1 MNKKRKS
8 LNDALAQQFV
18 FGSQPEPEPEP
29 IREASPQEIPSPE
42 VEPESEPSPEPSPE
56 VELEPSPEVEL
67 EPSPEPEPQ
76 PKVQKKPKT
85 QTKTKKKELN
95 VNDRLQPV
103 EREATVRITVDLPES
118 LHKRLS
124 IYCATSG
131 NKKAEVVRVLLDEYL
146 SQQGVKD
153 D

>member
-18 FGSQPEPEPEP
+18 FGSQPTPQPE
-29 IREASPQEIPSPE
+29 
-42 VEPESEPSPEPSPE
+42 PE
-56 VELEPSPEVEL
+56 VELEPEL
-67 EPSPEPEPQ
+67 Q

-146 SQQGVKD
+146 SQQGIKD

>member
-1 MNKKRKS
+1 MS
-8 LNDALAQQFV
+8 
-18 FGSQPEPEPEP
+18 
-29 IREASPQEIPSPE
+29 
-42 VEPESEPSPEPSPE
+42 
-56 VELEPSPEVEL
+56 
-67 EPSPEPEPQ
+67 
-76 PKVQKKPKT
+76 
-85 QTKTKKKELN
+85 
-95 VNDRLQPV
+95 DRLQPT

>member
-1 MNKKRKS
+1 MNTKKRKS

-18 FGSQPEPEPEP
+18 FGSQPQPEPEPEV
-29 IREASPQEIPSPE
+29 E
-42 VEPESEPSPEPSPE
+42 VEPELEPE
-56 VELEPSPEVEL
+56 VELEPE
-67 EPSPEPEPQ
+67 PEPELQ
-76 PKVQKKPKT
+76 PKVQKKSRT
-85 QTKTKKKELN
+85 STKTKKKELN

-146 SQQGVKD
+146 SQQGIKD

>member
-18 FGSQPEPEPEP
+18 FGSQPEPEPEVEP
-29 IREASPQEIPSPE
+29 EPEPKPEPE
-42 VEPESEPSPEPSPE
+42 VEPE
-56 VELEPSPEVEL
+56 VE
-67 EPSPEPEPQ
+67 PEPEPK
-76 PKVQKKPKT
+76 PKVRNKPRT
-85 QTKTKKKELN
+85 QTQTKKKELS
-95 VNDRLQPV
+95 VSDRLQPT

>member
-1 MNKKRKS
+1 MNQKKRKS

-18 FGSQPEPEPEP
+18 FGSQPE
-29 IREASPQEIPSPE
+29 
-42 VEPESEPSPEPSPE
+42 VEPQPE
-56 VELEPSPEVEL
+56 VELEPE
-67 EPSPEPEPQ
+67 PEPE

-85 QTKTKKKELN
+85 SAKTKKKELS
-95 VNDRLQPV
+95 VTDRLQPV

-146 SQQGVKD
+146 SKQGINTD
-153 D
+153 

>member
-1 MNKKRKS
+1 MNTKKRKS

-18 FGSQPEPEPEP
+18 FGSQPEPEVES
-29 IREASPQEIPSPE
+29 EPE
-42 VEPESEPSPEPSPE
+42 VEPEVESEPEPK
-56 VELEPSPEVEL
+56 
-67 EPSPEPEPQ
+67 PQ
-76 PKVQKKPKT
+76 PKVQKKSRN

-95 VNDRLQPV
+95 VSDRLQPV

>member
-1 MNKKRKS
+1 MNTKKRKS

-18 FGSQPEPEPEP
+18 FGSQPEPEVES
-29 IREASPQEIPSPE
+29 EPE
-42 VEPESEPSPEPSPE
+42 VEPEVESEPEPK
-56 VELEPSPEVEL
+56 
-67 EPSPEPEPQ
+67 PQ
-76 PKVQKKPKT
+76 PKVQKKSRT

-95 VNDRLQPV
+95 VSDRLQPV

>member
-1 MNKKRKS
+1 MNTKKRKS

-18 FGSQPEPEPEP
+18 FGSQPEPEPEV
-29 IREASPQEIPSPE
+29 E
-42 VEPESEPSPEPSPE
+42 VEPELEPE
-56 VELEPSPEVEL
+56 VELEPEPELEPESEPEVEL
-67 EPSPEPEPQ
+67 EPEPE
-76 PKVQKKPKT
+76 PKVQKKSRT
-85 QTKTKKKELN
+85 STKTKKKELN

-146 SQQGVKD
+146 SQQGIKD

>member
-1 MNKKRKS
+1 MNQKKRKS

-18 FGSQPEPEPEP
+18 FGSQAE
-29 IREASPQEIPSPE
+29 EIEPE
-42 VEPESEPSPEPSPE
+42 VETIPEPK
-56 VELEPSPEVEL
+56 
-67 EPSPEPEPQ
+67 PQ
-76 PKVQKKPKT
+76 PKVQKKYKT
-85 QTKTKKKELN
+85 PAKSKKKELS
-95 VNDRLQPV
+95 VSDRLQPV

-131 NKKAEVVRVLLDEYL
+131 NKKAEVVRVLLDEFL
-146 SQQGVKD
+146 SEQGIKD

>member
-1 MNKKRKS
+1 MS
-8 LNDALAQQFV
+8 
-18 FGSQPEPEPEP
+18 
-29 IREASPQEIPSPE
+29 
-42 VEPESEPSPEPSPE
+42 
-56 VELEPSPEVEL
+56 
-67 EPSPEPEPQ
+67 
-76 PKVQKKPKT
+76 
-85 QTKTKKKELN
+85 
-95 VNDRLQPV
+95 DRLQPT

-153 D
+153 DSCTALLQSVSIYCNGADFNGGVECDRLRHTTRSP

>member
-1 MNKKRKS
+1 MNTKKRKS

-18 FGSQPEPEPEP
+18 YGSQPEEIEPVTPVDEVVVEVEPEPEP
-29 IREASPQEIPSPE
+29 
-42 VEPESEPSPEPSPE
+42 
-56 VELEPSPEVEL
+56 
-67 EPSPEPEPQ
+67 
-76 PKVQKKPKT
+76 KVQKKSKT
-85 QTKTKKKELN
+85 PAKTKKKELS
-95 VNDRLQPV
+95 VTDRLQPV

-131 NKKAEVVRVLLDEYL
+131 NKKAEVVRVLLDEFL
-146 SQQGVKD
+146 SQQGIKD

>member
-18 FGSQPEPEPEP
+18 FGSQP
-29 IREASPQEIPSPE
+29 SPE
-42 VEPESEPSPEPSPE
+42 VEPESEPEP
-56 VELEPSPEVEL
+56 EPSPEVEL

-76 PKVQKKPKT
+76 PKVQKKPRT

-95 VNDRLQPV
+95 VSDRLQPV

-146 SQQGVKD
+146 SQQGIKD